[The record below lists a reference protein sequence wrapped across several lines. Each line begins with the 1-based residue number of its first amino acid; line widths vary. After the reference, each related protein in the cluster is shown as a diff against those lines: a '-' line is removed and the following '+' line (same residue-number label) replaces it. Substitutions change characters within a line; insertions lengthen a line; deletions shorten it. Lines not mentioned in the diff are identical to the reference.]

1 MGETKIIR
9 PQEGYQM
16 KALSSSADI
25 VIGGGAA
32 GVGKTFSLLL
42 DPIRHINN
50 PNFGGVFFRRTMPQ
64 IKAEGGLWDA
74 SKKLY
79 NLIKGSDSRAH
90 TAEWIFSQG
99 SKLKFSHL
107 QYEDNVLDWQGS
119 EITYLA
125 FDELTH
131 FSKKMFFYML
141 TRNRSTCGVKPYV
154 RATCNPDP
162 DSWVAEFIDW
172 WIDDEGWPIPE
183 REGKLR
189 YFTRDGDSYIWGD
202 SVDEVYD
209 KAEYLLAPLIKK
221 SGIDKKHFIK
231 SVTFISGSI
240 YDNKELLEVDPSY
253 LGNLNAQDKETR
265 AQLLDGNW
273 KVKQNAQDLFNHQE
287 FSAMF
292 DNPFDVKTGKH
303 YISADIAM
311 QGSDKFVVGVWN
323 GWELIDIKIMD
334 KSNGAQVLQVITDFQ
349 KEYKVGN
356 SNVVYDND
364 GVGSFLGGFVPQGT
378 PFNNGSKAK
387 LKENYANL
395 KTQCYYRIAKRVNNN
410 EIIISEKVANKM
422 YDDKKT
428 IRQQF
433 MFERKAIKKAK
444 KDIDGKLKLLPKD
457 EMKVILDGK
466 SPDLMDMFMM
476 REIFDIY
483 GEFVMV

>member
-1 MGETKIIR
+1 MEEQKIIR
-9 PQEGYQM
+9 PQEGYQL

-42 DPIRHINN
+42 EPIRHIDNSG
-50 PNFGGVFFRRTMPQ
+50 FGGVFFRRTMPQ

-74 SKKLY
+74 SNKLY
-79 NLIKGSDSRAH
+79 NLLNGASARNH
-90 TAEWIFSQG
+90 TTEWVFKSG
-99 SKLKFSHL
+99 AKLKFSHL
-107 QYEDNVLDWQGS
+107 QHEHNVNDWQGS
-119 EITYLA
+119 EIAFLA

-131 FSKKMFFYML
+131 FTKKMFFYML

-162 DSWVAEFIDW
+162 DSWVAEFIEW

-189 YFTRDGDSYIWGD
+189 YFTRDGDNYIWGNT
-202 SVDEVYD
+202 VDEVYD
-209 KAEYLLAPLIKK
+209 KAEYILKPLIEK
-221 SGIDKKHFIK
+221 SGIAKEHFIK
-231 SVTFISGSI
+231 SITFISGSI
-240 YDNKELLEVDPSY
+240 YDNKELLTIDPAY

-265 AQLLDGNW
+265 AQLLEGNW
-273 KVKQNAQDLFNHQE
+273 KVHHNEKDLFNHSE

-292 DNPFDVKTGKH
+292 DNPFDVKTGSS

-311 QGSDKFVVGVWN
+311 EGSDKLVIGVWD
-323 GWELIDIKIMD
+323 GFELIDISIID
-334 KSNGAQVLQVITDFQ
+334 KSNGKEVLNAITDLQ

-378 PFNNGSKAK
+378 PFHNGSKAK
-387 LKENYANL
+387 LKENYQNL
-395 KTQCYYRIAKRVNNN
+395 KTQCYYRMAKRVNNN
-410 EIIISEKVANKM
+410 EIIISENVANKM
-422 YDDKKT
+422 FDDKMTVKQ
-428 IRQQF
+428 RF
-433 MFERKAIKKAK
+433 MHERRAIKKAK
-444 KDIDGKLKLLPKD
+444 KGDDGKLKLLPKD
-457 EMKVILDGK
+457 EMKVILNGQ